1 MKVRK
6 AKKRFEPKPKIQPK
20 RNDINSIQ
28 RVILNKVQEV
38 PDTLVDKFEELLKGL
53 GQGGLEKAP
62 NGFWH
67 PHTIAS
73 KMGISPSTV
82 ENYIYHYLRV
92 IRRTDENAAQ
102 FRQRKYSCKSEE
114 CPLDMEMKNG
124 KPIYRWVSSR
134 VFLWICAGIT
144 RPGNKFSN
152 AHNLESIRES
162 IKKELGLRLGYKM
175 PIPKHD
181 TQVHTFEVSKNQ

>member
-28 RVILNKVQEV
+28 RVILNKVQGG
-38 PDTLVDKFEELLKGL
+38 PDGLVDKFEELLKGL
-53 GQGGLEKAP
+53 GQEGLEKAP

-67 PHTIAS
+67 PHTIAY
-73 KMGISPSTV
+73 KMGMSPNTV
-82 ENYIYHYLRV
+82 ENYIYYYLRV
-92 IRRTDENAAQ
+92 IRRTDENAAE
-102 FRQRKYSCKSEE
+102 FRQRKYSCNSEE
-114 CPLDMEMKNG
+114 CPLDMEMENG

-144 RPGNKFSN
+144 RPGKTWTN
-152 AHNLESIRES
+152 AHNLASIRES
-162 IKKELGLRLGYKM
+162 IKEELGLPLGETEK
-175 PIPKHD
+175 IPSYE
-181 TQVHTFEVSKNQ
+181 TQVHTFQVKDQ